1 MASLEIENGMFVKA
15 WCNNVFT
22 ISREQIVDAKFFFEK
37 EKFCLKDA
45 ILERL
50 NEVYPRRLEL
60 FILEE
65 LFCGGVKPICSPFD
79 LEIAL
84 NSLIG
89 ENKICCGINAR
100 GNFKGFKCYSI
111 KKGEKCEY
119 NGGSCQ

>member
-15 WCNNVFT
+15 WDNNVFT
-22 ISREQIVDAKFFFEK
+22 ISREQIADAKFVFIK
-37 EKFCLKDA
+37 EGLYLKEA

-50 NEVYPRRLEL
+50 NRVHPKYVLSSV
-60 FILEE
+60 LEE
-65 LFCGGVKPICSPFD
+65 IFCGGIKPICSPFD

-84 NSLIG
+84 NSLIA

-111 KKGEKCEY
+111 KRGDKCEY